1 MEQATPKAFKHN
13 VEVRYFILIST
24 LLTWAHTKPLSPDEP
39 DLPFTEEDYKKR
51 KPHPNFKKHIQCEK
65 DVVMVKKKLNLKDKL
80 KTVVICSAATYGDEE
95 GPLHHLFRMAW
106 KNAPFL
112 PIFGRGNNKI
122 PLLHVRDLIAW
133 VWNAFCLNFTLIPHP
148 YLHCLLSTNF
158 SHVALSLIHLF
169 FPIFKLYNCW
179 TIEIL
184 YN

>member
-122 PLLHVRDLIAW
+122 PLLHVRDRSREYEMPFVSILLL
-133 VWNAFCLNFTLIPHP
+133 FHTLI
-148 YLHCLLSTNF
+148 CIACSQ
-158 SHVALSLIHLF
+158 
-169 FPIFKLYNCW
+169 PIFPTL
-179 TIEIL
+179 L
-184 YN
+184 FL